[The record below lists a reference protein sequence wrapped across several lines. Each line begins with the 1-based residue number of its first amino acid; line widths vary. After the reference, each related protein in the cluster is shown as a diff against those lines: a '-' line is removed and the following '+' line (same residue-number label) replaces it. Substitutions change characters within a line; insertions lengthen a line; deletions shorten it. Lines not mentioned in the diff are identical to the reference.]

1 MSTRRTVQLM
11 VILTLLAWATQ
22 TLFTQWG
29 YGGLIIS
36 QPVASPA
43 KGEVILEV
51 RSEIRPQDAA
61 IIRLRDVCRWSQ
73 SNAGDVDGYA
83 DLILANLSEGSG
95 TRRVNVA
102 DIRAVLH
109 EAGVNLSGIQFA
121 GAASCV
127 IAVEGVNELPGAGD
141 PGATPQAAVALT
153 DSSQS
158 HALDE
163 PQTTLRDLLVGPL
176 LRELGLVERDVQVDF
191 EAKDEA
197 VLALTS
203 PRCGFRIDASRAGD
217 LGAVAWNIVINDRSD
232 ERTVTLAGTV
242 RVWEDQVVLKRALS
256 SGQMIMEKDLISRR
270 VLVEQRMASLLSDA
284 KEAVGQIAGRDLQAE
299 QALTP
304 EDLAPQA
311 MVTKGDFINV
321 SLEIGGLNVATV
333 ARAMQGGAKGEVISA
348 RNEATRDVY
357 RVVVTGVSAG
367 EVIGE

>member
-1 MSTRRTVQLM
+1 MSMRRTVQLM

-22 TLFTQWG
+22 TLFNQWG

-36 QPVASPA
+36 QPVLPPA
-43 KGEVILEV
+43 RGAVILEV

-61 IIRLRDVCRWSQ
+61 IVRLRDVCRWSQ
-73 SNAGDVDGYA
+73 SDAGDVDGYA
-83 DLILANLSEGSG
+83 DLILANLSPASG
-95 TRRVNVA
+95 ARRVNVA
-102 DIRAVLH
+102 DIRAALH

-127 IAVEGVNELPGAGD
+127 IAADGVNELPVTGD
-141 PGATPQAAVALT
+141 PGAAPQAAVALT
-153 DSSQS
+153 DTPQS
-158 HALDE
+158 YALDE

-176 LRELGLVERDVQVDF
+176 LRELGLIESDVRVDF
-191 EAKDEA
+191 DSKDEA

-203 PRCGFRIDASRAGD
+203 PRCGFRIDASGAGD

-232 ERTVTLAGTV
+232 ERTVTLAATV
-242 RVWEDQVVLKRALS
+242 RAWEDQVVLKRPLS
-256 SGQMIMEKDLISRR
+256 RGQMIMQKDVLPRR
-270 VLVEQRMASLLSDA
+270 VLVEQRTASLLTDA
-284 KEAVGQIAGRDLQAE
+284 KEAVGQIAGRDLQDA

-304 EDLAPQA
+304 DDLAVRT
-311 MVTKGDFINV
+311 MVAKGDFINI

-333 ARAMQGGAKGEVISA
+333 ARAMQGGAKGDVISA

-367 EVIGE
+367 DVIGE